1 MLFKG
6 RNIAIKFFDDY
17 GSMIPEFRKRAIKE
31 KRFKILTPQ
40 QMLKRS
46 PIALV
51 QVKSR
56 NIFKN
61 LLNEIPQLMYS
72 FYQAREITKKVYNN
86 IVSSIKLE
94 NRIVSILMNSENIQF
109 P

>member
-61 LLNEIPQLMYS
+61 LLNEIPSINVFFLS
-72 FYQAREITKKVYNN
+72 SKRNYQK
-86 IVSSIKLE
+86 SI
-94 NRIVSILMNSENIQF
+94 
-109 P
+109 

>member
-1 MLFKG
+1 
-6 RNIAIKFFDDY
+6 
-17 GSMIPEFRKRAIKE
+17 
-31 KRFKILTPQ
+31 
-40 QMLKRS
+40 
-46 PIALV
+46 
-51 QVKSR
+51 
-56 NIFKN
+56 
-61 LLNEIPQLMYS
+61 MYS